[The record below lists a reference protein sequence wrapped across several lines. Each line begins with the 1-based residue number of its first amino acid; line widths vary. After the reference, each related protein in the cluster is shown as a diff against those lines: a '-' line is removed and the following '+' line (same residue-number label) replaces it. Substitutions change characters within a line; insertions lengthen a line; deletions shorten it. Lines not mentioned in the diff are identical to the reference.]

1 MDPSAPPPTPFKL
14 NHEDFVL
21 ANLLLNHHYN
31 YSGAEEIGKVVQ
43 ARLVVPYFRSSIYES
58 NL

>member
-14 NHEDFVL
+14 NNEDFVL

-43 ARLVVPYFRSSIYES
+43 ARLVVPYF
-58 NL
+58 